1 MLGNLGARK
10 FFVALLPGLLTGWIS
25 QVYALS
31 ETELAKIG
39 LNSTVLVVALD
50 ARGQPLS
57 IGSGFYVEKD
67 LVATNWHVIAG
78 ASSLVIQPVDGSE
91 GFCKTNAVRNSN
103 EKVDLVLVDAT
114 SCPGERLLLRPG
126 KDVQLGEKVL
136 VVSNPLG
143 LKGSLSSGIV
153 SGFRELQDVRL
164 LQITAPISPGS
175 SGGPVLDSDGRVI
188 GMATAVIRG
197 GQNLNLAIPSD
208 YIAELLKAPP
218 SPRIVRTFGKP
229 KSLLEEAL
237 SGKGEETEEG
247 VVVGELLWD
256 SVTAIS
262 GLPSK
267 FSITIRNRL
276 ERPIKNIRVL
286 VVFYNAEGETLDYSL
301 VIYEGTIPPGLARR
315 VRGEVDS
322 SVQELTTRSF
332 QARLQKRPESKVE
345 YRVLYYELAE
355 TSRTW

>member
-1 MLGNLGARK
+1 M
-10 FFVALLPGLLTGWIS
+10 
-25 QVYALS
+25 
-31 ETELAKIG
+31 
-39 LNSTVLVVALD
+39 
-50 ARGQPLS
+50 
-57 IGSGFYVEKD
+57 
-67 LVATNWHVIAG
+67 
-78 ASSLVIQPVDGSE
+78 
-91 GFCKTNAVRNSN
+91 
-103 EKVDLVLVDAT
+103 
-114 SCPGERLLLRPG
+114 
-126 KDVQLGEKVL
+126 
-136 VVSNPLG
+136 
-143 LKGSLSSGIV
+143 GSLSSGIV

-301 VIYEGTIPPGLARR
+301 VIYEGTIPPGLAQILDGFGC
-315 VRGEVDS
+315 VFWLLFVG
-322 SVQELTTRSF
+322 
-332 QARLQKRPESKVE
+332 KCKSKYGCGVAG
-345 YRVLYYELAE
+345 LGTA
-355 TSRTW
+355 